1 MLMEI
6 GTAVFGGGLLYGS
19 KKTVI
24 DPIREYRRIRKEIS
38 KDLVNY
44 ANVISN
50 PGSSKQDRIDEARK
64 ILRGDASELKSVVDD
79 IPMYDLWAAL
89 RLVPSRGDVEEA
101 KKNLIGLSNSVDSG
115 DPLRNHDMRKTV
127 ESSLGLM
134 G

>member
-1 MLMEI
+1 MLVEI
-6 GTAVFGGGLLYGS
+6 GTAVLGGGLLYGS
-19 KKTVI
+19 KKTVV
-24 DPIREYRRIRKEIS
+24 DPIREYRTARKEIS

-50 PGSSKQDRIDEARK
+50 PGSSKQDRIDEARRA
-64 ILRGDASELKSVVDD
+64 LREDASELKSAVDD

-89 RLVPSRGDVEEA
+89 RLVPLRDNVEVA

-115 DPLRNHDMRKTV
+115 DPMRNHDMREAV
-127 ESSLGLM
+127 ESSLGLD